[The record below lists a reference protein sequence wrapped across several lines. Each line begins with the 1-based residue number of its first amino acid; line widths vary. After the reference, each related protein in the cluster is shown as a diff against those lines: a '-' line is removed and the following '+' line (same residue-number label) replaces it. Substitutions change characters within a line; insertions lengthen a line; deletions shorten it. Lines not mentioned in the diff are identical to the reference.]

1 MIDWMLIAVLAC
13 VLCGLIV
20 ASARWHQS
28 YTDDHDAHL
37 PQKIHSGVV
46 PRIGGV
52 AILLA
57 FIAGVF
63 APDLDAVT
71 TLVASKIMILGAP
84 AILLGFL
91 EDITKAV
98 RPLYRMGGMVL
109 SACALVVTGH
119 LSLDLQAHFGAHAW
133 VNQLGWLG
141 VVLPVLGIVGVT
153 NAFNLI
159 DGLNGLSSGVVTLA
173 LATLAWLAASHGD
186 QVVLDL
192 AVALAAATLGF
203 WAFNVSTGRIF
214 LGDGGAYMLGMATSA
229 LSLVLLLR
237 NPGISPFVFPLLFAY
252 PVVET
257 LFVMARRHLSGVSIV
272 TPDRMHLHH
281 IVFDCVCQ
289 RVQVGEKTR
298 HLMATSLL
306 MGFAGIPMA
315 VAACF
320 PADHWV
326 LLASMV
332 IQGAS
337 YLVLFGALMKT
348 REEQE
353 PPVTIIGNRDV

>member
-1 MIDWMLIAVLAC
+1 MIDWVLIAVLAF

-20 ASARWHQS
+20 ASARWHRT

-57 FIAGVF
+57 FFAGVF

-84 AILLGFL
+84 AVLLGFL

-109 SACALVVTGH
+109 SAFALVVTGH

-133 VNQLGWLG
+133 VSQLGWLG
-141 VVLPVLGIVGVT
+141 VVLPVLGVVGVT

-159 DGLNGLSSGVVTLA
+159 DGLNGLSSGVVVLA
-173 LATLAWLAASHGD
+173 LAALGLLAASHGD
-186 QVVLDL
+186 QVVFDL
-192 AVALAAATLGF
+192 AWALAAATLGF

-257 LFVMARRHLSGVSIV
+257 FFVMARRHLSGVSIV
-272 TPDRMHLHH
+272 TPDRLHLHH
-281 IVFDCVCQ
+281 LVFDRVGQ
-289 RVQVGEKTR
+289 RVRVGEKTR
-298 HLMATSLL
+298 HMMATSLL

-315 VAACF
+315 VAVCF

-326 LLASMV
+326 LLASLV
-332 IQGAS
+332 IQGVS

-348 REEQE
+348 REQPE